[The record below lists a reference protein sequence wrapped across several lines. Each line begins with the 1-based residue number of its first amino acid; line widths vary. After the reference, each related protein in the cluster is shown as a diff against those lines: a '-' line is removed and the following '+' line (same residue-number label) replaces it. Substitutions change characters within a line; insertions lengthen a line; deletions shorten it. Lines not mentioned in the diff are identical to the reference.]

1 MINARAKK
9 SDIKSE
15 YSIEIMSTDKH
26 YDISISFVKK
36 IPEEAK
42 LKKIILHFAKNLYLV
57 VVLITNNIIKE

>member
-26 YDISISFVKK
+26 YDISISFLKK

-42 LKKIILHFAKNLYLV
+42 LKKLFCTLQKICIL
-57 VVLITNNIIKE
+57 